1 MCVCGGWGWG
11 WRGGR
16 GGRERV
22 RTRTAGRH
30 VSQEEKE
37 KRYKFQNYSVRKQ
50 HLGDRAKNT
59 ESLGIVLGFPPSSF
73 RKESACYAGDPGLIP
88 GSGRSPGDGN
98 SYLFQYSGL
107 ENSMDCIV
115 HGVAKSQK

>member
-1 MCVCGGWGWG
+1 MLQGGDGAGSFSLSEMCVCGGWGWG

-88 GSGRSPGDGN
+88 GSGRSPGEGN
-98 SYLFQYSGL
+98 R
-107 ENSMDCIV
+107 NS
-115 HGVAKSQK
+115 